1 MSDGVKIKY
10 MLVYDIAT
18 WLDHLQTSM
27 TYHFKAD
34 YPQVLTLIIIWLN
47 ESSYD
52 VQIGLEEEKH
62 ICVAKPG
69 IQH

>member
-1 MSDGVKIKY
+1 
-10 MLVYDIAT
+10 
-18 WLDHLQTSM
+18 M